1 MKRYLLDITVKDKY
15 EEGDVKTLEKVIKN
29 IVSKTAAIDF
39 TLTGDLLWG
48 VDTLKTNIQI
58 IFSSQGPKEIMKEI
72 IDALSLKED
81 CLKLYEE
88 NRINKYLLSK
98 EEFSEKYHNALKKP
112 VEKTFDIKAFDKLS
126 DDDYLSFLN
135 DGSLLYAFDKVGV
148 DSFADYLEQ
157 NLIYI
162 LENFYEVSK
171 TSIKYSLIFDFTVKL
186 ILENLGAKFTFN
198 GDVENRETLNET
210 LDKQIT
216 KIKDEYAETV
226 QKELGDFFIGER
238 IIEVSNPNSREFS
251 VYLDVAKYFSEN
263 YERLEDFIECF
274 RAKPKEVKIEYN
286 TGISATEKI
295 IFIKETLKLLKDKG
309 IIKKFDEENGDFH
322 IDLYDIKHN
331 AFLQGK
337 WFECLTALKIM
348 DIFESSEIRKLEPN
362 FHIYQ
367 NIKIQNGSVIR
378 ELDVIYTYLDQ
389 CVYLENKVN
398 SKAINQDVVKKYLEN
413 VKNFQKVSQKII
425 HLVGEQN
432 KEFISPIQILQ
443 IDSYIDS
450 LKKNTKS
457 DLQKLRDQKQKEKSH
472 AEKYEKNK
480 KKAIDILN
488 SYNFQGDVSEPEKR
502 ILEDIN
508 QHEFYSELSPENLF
522 NYYSQNI
529 ANDKDTALRMK
540 QEFEERFLSLYNAK
554 RFNELS
560 KVVDGIRKEYDSVLN
575 DLRFILLPIVACY
588 NPEIVLTLDIKN
600 KKDRILKDEFV
611 DALVYYYVQDT
622 EMVFKTIMSVFQV
635 LTPALVINS
644 KNSKSPFYNVLYK
657 IFLNC
662 VFAFMKNLVKFKVKI
677 PEFQNVFKEIFDMY
691 RLEKSSNKFMTA
703 FMIYFSNKSLETLST
718 SIEDYDNNYQLFYD
732 FIYKYHYFFLSD
744 NIEEFKE
751 IKKEPFLS
759 FFSGRLNNYLAAN
772 SEVLEETIKKIA
784 KEDIVEFD
792 FSDGY
797 QKKIFEQM
805 KNEVGVYSASTH
817 NNEYGYLRYLSPKMR
832 DFLKN
837 GEFLFD
843 DLINN
848 FYETGL
854 SGSVFKYQDMK
865 VLLVKRAKEYQII
878 AFSLKPKNKDKRYAL
893 KAVKDRSA
901 LALEL
906 DRLSFK
912 YSHKEV
918 KDHLK

>member
-1 MKRYLLDITVKDKY
+1 MKRYLLDIKIKDKY
-15 EEGDVKTLEKVIKN
+15 EEEDVKTLEKVIKN
-29 IVSKTAAIDF
+29 IVSKTADIDF

-72 IDALSLKED
+72 ISALSLKED

-98 EEFSEKYHNALKKP
+98 EEFSEKYHDALKKP
-112 VEKTFDIKAFDKLS
+112 VEEEFNNKAFDKLS

-135 DGSLLYAFDKVGV
+135 DGSLLYAFDKVGI

-198 GDVENRETLNET
+198 GDVENREALNEA

-216 KIKDEYAETV
+216 KIKNEYAETV
-226 QKELGDFFIGER
+226 QKELGDFFVGER
-238 IIEVSNPNSREFS
+238 IIEVSNPRSREFS
-251 VYLDVAKYFSEN
+251 VYLDVAKYFSKN

-295 IFIKETLKLLKDKG
+295 TFIKETLKLLKDKG

-432 KEFISPIQILQ
+432 KELVSPIQILQ

-457 DLQKLRDQKQKEKSH
+457 DLQKLRDQKEKEKSH
-472 AEKYEKNK
+472 AERYEKNK
-480 KKAIDILN
+480 KKAIGILN

-502 ILEDIN
+502 ILEDLN
-508 QHEFYSELSPENLF
+508 KHEFYTELNPENLF
-522 NYYSQNI
+522 NYYSQKI
-529 ANDKDTALRMK
+529 ASDKDTALRMK
-540 QEFEERFLSLYNAK
+540 QEFEEHFLSLYNAK
-554 RFNELS
+554 RFNDLS
-560 KVVDGIRKEYDSVLN
+560 KVVDGIKKEYDSVLN
-575 DLRFILLPIVACY
+575 DIRFILLPIIACY
-588 NPEIVLTLDIKN
+588 NADSIFSLDDKN
-600 KKDRILKDEFV
+600 NKDKILREQFI
-611 DALVYYYVQDT
+611 DALVYYVQDT
-622 EMVFKTIMSVFQV
+622 EIVFKTIMSVFKT
-635 LTPALVINS
+635 LTPVLS
-644 KNSKSPFYNVLYK
+644 KNFKSGKSPEYSILYNV
-657 IFLNC
+657 FLNC
-662 VFAFMKNLVKFKVKI
+662 AFAFMKNLVKFKVKI
-677 PEFQNVFKEIFDMY
+677 SEFQNVFKEIFNKH

-703 FMIYFSNKSLETLST
+703 FMIYFSNKNLETVNT

-732 FIYKYHYFFLSD
+732 FIYKYDYFFLSD

-751 IKKEPFLS
+751 IRKEPFLS
-759 FFSGRLNNYLAAN
+759 FFSERLNNYLAAN
-772 SEVLEETIKKIA
+772 SEVLEKTIEKIA
-784 KEDIVEFD
+784 SEDIVEFD
-792 FSDGY
+792 FSDDY
-797 QKKIFEQM
+797 QRKIFDIM
-805 KNEVGVYSASTH
+805 KNEVGVYSASTR

-843 DLINN
+843 DLIKD

-854 SGSVFKYQDMK
+854 SGSIFKYQDMK

-893 KAVKDRSA
+893 KTVKDRSA

-912 YSHKEV
+912 YSHKEAV
-918 KDHLK
+918 NFLK